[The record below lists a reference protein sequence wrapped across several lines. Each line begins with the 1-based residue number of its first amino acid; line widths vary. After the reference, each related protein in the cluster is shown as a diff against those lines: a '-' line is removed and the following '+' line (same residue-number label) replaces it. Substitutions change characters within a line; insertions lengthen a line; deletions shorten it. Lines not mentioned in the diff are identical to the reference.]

1 MRRLREEKGASAVE
15 FAIVA
20 SLLLMILFGIIQFGI
35 AYNRVQGLNSAGREG
50 ARTAS
55 IGATIAD
62 IVSRV
67 RTSQSLFQGADVLVD
82 IAYSNDNG
90 ANFTNVCT
98 SCNGSSTT
106 RPCTG
111 ACIVGSLIR
120 VTGRVPPPVG
130 NINRYAIAIPL
141 WASVRPTWT
150 GSGSFRMEKT
160 S

>member
-1 MRRLREEKGASAVE
+1 ME

-55 IGATIAD
+55 IGAPIGD
-62 IVSRV
+62 IVNRL
-67 RTSQSLFQGADVLVD
+67 RTAQSLFQPADVLVT
-82 IAYSNDNG
+82 IEYSTDDG
-90 ANFTNVCT
+90 ATWTEVC
-98 SCNGSSTT
+98 SSTLASPNDCAATGGNSAT

-111 ACIVGSLIR
+111 TCVVGSLMR
-120 VTGRVPPPVG
+120 VTGRVPPPTG
-130 NINRYAIAIPL
+130 NLNRYAIAIPL
-141 WASVRPTWT
+141 WASVRPTW
-150 GSGSFRMEKT
+150 SGAGTFRMEKT